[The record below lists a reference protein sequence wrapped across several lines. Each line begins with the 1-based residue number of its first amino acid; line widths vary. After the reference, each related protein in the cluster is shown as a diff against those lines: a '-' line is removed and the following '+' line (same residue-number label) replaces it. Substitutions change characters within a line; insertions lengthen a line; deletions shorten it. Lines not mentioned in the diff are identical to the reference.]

1 MNLLKTKTFVK
12 IKKGDI
18 KAFEKI
24 FREFYPILCSF
35 ANKILKDKDKSE
47 EIVQDVFYNI
57 WKKKNEININVSLKS
72 YLYKS
77 VQNKCY
83 QITQHKTI
91 EDKYKNYVKN
101 SSLNN
106 YTTPLNNIELQEINN
121 LIEKTLNSLPE
132 NCNKI
137 FRMSRF
143 EGLKYK
149 EIAEKL
155 SISVKT
161 VEANMSKALKKFRV
175 NFKEYN
181 DAELV

>member
-1 MNLLKTKTFVK
+1 MKILEIKT
-12 IKKGDI
+12 
-18 KAFEKI
+18 FEKI
-24 FREFYPILCSF
+24 KSGNIKTFEKVFKEFYHILCSF

-57 WKKKNEININVSLKS
+57 WKKKKDININISLKS
-72 YLYKS
+72 YLFKS
-77 VQNKCY
+77 VQNKCF
-83 QITQHKTI
+83 QIVKHKTV
-91 EDKYKNYVKN
+91 EEKYKNYVKQK
-101 SSLNN
+101 SINN
-106 YTTPLNNIELQEINN
+106 YTTPFDELELQEINN
-121 LIEKTLNSLPE
+121 LIEDTLNSLPD

-143 EGLKYK
+143 EGLKYT

-161 VEANMSKALKKFRV
+161 VEANMSKALKEFRI

-181 DAELV
+181 NAELV